1 MQIREANTATLNNI
15 NTGSRSNNSEE
26 DDTKK
31 ESSSY
36 SKSKVWEM
44 ESIENGSKEEGSIT
58 ISGKFLE
65 MPNLKEFSYG
75 DLKIATKN
83 FKSDALLGEGG
94 FGKVYKG
101 WLNAETLTPTKAGS
115 GMIVAI
121 KKLKSDSVQGIQ
133 EWQSEINFLGR
144 ISHPNLVKLLGYCT
158 DGDEFLLVYEFMPR
172 GSLESHLFKRNPNL
186 EPLSWN
192 TRLKIAIDA
201 ARGLAFLH
209 SSEKQIIYRDF
220 KASNILLDVDYNA
233 KISDFGLAKFGP
245 SGENSHVT
253 TRIMGTYGYA
263 APEYIATGHLY
274 VKSDVYGF
282 GVVLLEMLTGLKAL
296 DLKRPTK
303 KQNLVEW
310 IKPYLSDKTKLK
322 GNVVDYRLDG
332 QYSPKAAFETAQLIL
347 KCLESDPKKR
357 PSMEDVLETL
367 EDIYTI
373 KDKRKISK
381 NHCTT

>member
-1 MQIREANTATLNNI
+1 M
-15 NTGSRSNNSEE
+15 GSRGNNSQE
-26 DDTKK
+26 DNTKK
-31 ESSSY
+31 ESSSCN
-36 SKSKVWEM
+36 K
-44 ESIENGSKEEGSIT
+44 SKEEGSTT

-65 MPNLKEFSYG
+65 IPNLKEFSYG
-75 DLKIATKN
+75 DLKVATKN

-101 WLNAETLTPTKAGS
+101 WLNAETLTPAKAGS

-121 KKLKSDSVQGIQ
+121 KKLNSDSVQGVQ
-133 EWQSEINFLGR
+133 EWQFKLSCVLFWLG
-144 ISHPNLVKLLGYCT
+144 
-158 DGDEFLLVYEFMPR
+158 
-172 GSLESHLFKRNPNL
+172 NPK
-186 EPLSWN
+186 PLSWD
-192 TRLKIAIDA
+192 TRLKITIDA

-220 KASNILLDVDYNA
+220 KASNILLDGNYNA

-296 DLKRPTK
+296 DIKRPME

-310 IKPYLSDKTKLK
+310 MKPSLTDKRKLK
-322 GNVVDYRLDG
+322 GNIVDYRLEG
-332 QYSPKAAFETAQLIL
+332 QYSSKAAFEIAQLIL

-357 PSMEDVLETL
+357 PSMEDVLGTL
-367 EDIYTI
+367 EGINAI
-373 KDKRKISK
+373 KDKRRISK
-381 NHCTT
+381 NHCTKSATM